1 MDKNTIKT
9 FAVESRRQMIENVK
23 YQASL
28 IGITAEGVSEP
39 ISKAEGM
46 ETYDYGAGTHTI
58 FDEDIHKRES
68 LVNEVKIKGFDNVVE
83 EVAYT
88 WFNRIIAIRYM
99 EVNDYLPTRTRVLS
113 SETLGKIEPDII
125 TEALD
130 LDLNYSPEDKDLIIK
145 LKDDNKLEELFK
157 FLFIKQC
164 NKLNEIL
171 PRLFEKTDNWMELLL
186 NISFTS
192 SNDVIPDLINKIP
205 EDDFK
210 EQVEIIGWIYQFYNT
225 EIKDDAFKHIKK
237 IKISKER
244 IPAITQLFTPDWIVK
259 YMVENSLGKLW
270 LEISPNSN
278 IKKNWEYYVEEAKQ
292 DSEIEISLSKIRN
305 ESKSIK
311 LEEIK
316 ILDPCMGSGH
326 ILVYVFDVLMQI
338 YTSVGYSEKD
348 ATISILKNNLYG
360 LDIDDRAYQL
370 AYFAIMMK
378 ARSYNR
384 KIFNEDISPLVYS
397 IKESNKLSKRVLDY
411 INKFNSNSELNYIIN
426 LFKNSKEY
434 GSLINVDKC
443 DFDGMINEI
452 NSVIESNSS
461 NLNIISYSKELNL
474 IKDLIIQAKILYN
487 KYDVVIT
494 NPPYMGNKGMNSNL
508 IDYLKSNYPN
518 SKSDLFAVF
527 LEKGLSLCKEN
538 GFSSMVT
545 MQSWM
550 FLPSYENLREFFF
563 KNYTISNL
571 LHMESGVMIGFGTS
585 ATIFRNTKLPMF
597 KGTFNQIK
605 LKDMEN
611 SKPKSFPIKEN
622 RNNIISVNNFKD
634 IPGCPVAYWVN
645 NHILNLFK
653 KSDFLSN
660 FSEPKQGLA
669 TADNKRFLRLWYELD
684 INKIHF
690 NSKSHEE
697 AYSSNKKWFPILK
710 GGKFRKWYG
719 NQDYVVN
726 WENDGYELKNFKN
739 SVIRNPNFYF
749 IPGGTWTAISNQ
761 FSVRYFPEGF
771 LFSNAGMAIFADENI
786 LLYIIAFLNSK
797 LSSFFLN
804 IFNEG
809 INFNQGN
816 IATLPL
822 IIDNAKLNSIN
833 ELCNENIELCRL
845 DWDYFENSW
854 NFNKHP
860 LLIFDNN
867 LIENSFNEWHELTVN
882 NYFNLQKNEEE
893 INDIFI
899 NIYDLNNE
907 INSNVDEESISIT
920 VADLNRDIKSF
931 ISYSIGCMFGRYS
944 LDNEGLQFA
953 GGNFNINNY
962 QLFIPDDD
970 NIIPI
975 LDTEYFEDDI
985 VGRFVEFVK
994 VCFGEETL
1002 EENLDYIA
1010 GALNKKGKTS
1020 REIIRNYFLKDFF
1033 NDHKKIYNKCP
1044 IYWQFDSGKQNAFK
1058 CLIYLHRYD
1067 PSIIARIRT
1076 DYLHKTQKAI
1086 EQNLAHCDNIISNSA
1101 NKSEVSKATKDKSKY
1116 IKQLDEIRVYDEAL
1130 RHMATQNI
1138 KIDLDDGIK
1147 VNHSKFQKVEISI
1160 EGEKPKKIN
1169 LLKNI

>member
-1 MDKNTIKT
+1 MK
-9 FAVESRRQMIENVK
+9 FFQ
-23 YQASL
+23 
-28 IGITAEGVSEP
+28 
-39 ISKAEGM
+39 
-46 ETYDYGAGTHTI
+46 
-58 FDEDIHKRES
+58 
-68 LVNEVKIKGFDNVVE
+68 
-83 EVAYT
+83 
-88 WFNRIIAIRYM
+88 
-99 EVNDYLPTRTRVLS
+99 DYL
-113 SETLGKIEPDII
+113 K
-125 TEALD
+125 
-130 LDLNYSPEDKDLIIK
+130 
-145 LKDDNKLEELFK
+145 
-157 FLFIKQC
+157 
-164 NKLNEIL
+164 
-171 PRLFEKTDNWMELLL
+171 KTDNWMELLL

-192 SNDVIPDLINKIP
+192 SKDVIHDLINRIP
-205 EDDFK
+205 EEDFK

-259 YMVENSLGKLW
+259 YMVENSLGRLW

-278 IKKNWEYYVEEAKQ
+278 LKENWEYYLDEAKQ
-292 DSEIEISLSKIRN
+292 DSETEIKLSKIRN
-305 ESKSIK
+305 DSKSIK

-316 ILDPCMGSGH
+316 IIDPCMGSGH

-338 YTSVGYSEKD
+338 YTSVGYSEND
-348 ATISILKNNLYG
+348 AVISILKNNLYG
-360 LDIDDRAYQL
+360 LDIGDRAYQL

-384 KIFNEDISPLVYS
+384 KIFKENISPLVYS
-397 IKESNKLSKRVLDY
+397 IKESNNLSKGVVDY
-411 INKFNSNSELNYIIN
+411 INTNLSSEFNYIID

-434 GSLINVDKC
+434 GSLINVNKC
-443 DFDGMINEI
+443 DFDGLINEI
-452 NSVIESNSS
+452 NETIESNSS
-461 NLNIISYSKELNL
+461 NLSIMSYIEELSL
-474 IKDLIIQAKILYN
+474 IKDLIIQGKILYN
-487 KYDVVIT
+487 KYDIVIT
-494 NPPYMGNKGMNSNL
+494 NPPYMGNKGMNANL
-508 IDYLKSNYPN
+508 INYLKLNYPN

-550 FLPSYENLREFFF
+550 FLPSYEKLREHFF

-571 LHMESGVMIGFGTS
+571 LHMENGVMIGFGTS
-585 ATIFRNTKLPMF
+585 ATIFRNINLPMF

-622 RNNIISVNNFKD
+622 RNNVISVNNFKD
-634 IPGCPVAYWVN
+634 IPGCPVAYWVT
-645 NHILNLFK
+645 NHILELFK
-653 KSDFLSN
+653 KSKYLSN

-669 TADNKRFLRLWYELD
+669 TADNKRFLRLWHELNV
-684 INKIHF
+684 NKISF
-690 NSKSHEE
+690 NSKSHKD
-697 AYSSNKKWFPILK
+697 AYDSNKKWFPILK

-822 IIDNAKLNSIN
+822 IIDNDRLNRIT
-833 ELCNENIELCRL
+833 ELCNENIDLCRL

-860 LLIFDNN
+860 LLIFNSD
-867 LIENSFNEWHELTVN
+867 LIESSFNKWHELTVN
-882 NYFNLQKNEEE
+882 NYNILQKNEEE
-893 INDIFI
+893 INNLFI
-899 NIYDLNNE
+899 NIYDLSNE
-907 INSNVDEESISIT
+907 ISPKVNEDSISIT
-920 VADLNRDIKSF
+920 IANLTRDIKSF
-931 ISYSIGCMFGRYS
+931 ISYAIGCIFGRYS
-944 LDNEGLQFA
+944 LDDEGLQFA
-953 GGNFNINNY
+953 GGNFNIDNY
-962 QLFIPDDD
+962 NSFIPDDD
-970 NIIPI
+970 NIIPV

-994 VCFGEETL
+994 TCFDEETL
-1002 EENLDYIA
+1002 EENLDFIA
-1010 GALNKKGKTS
+1010 SALKKKGKTS
-1020 REIIRNYFLKDFF
+1020 REIIRNYLLNDFF
-1033 NDHKKIYNKCP
+1033 KDHVKMYNKCP

-1058 CLIYLHRYD
+1058 CLIYMHRYD
-1067 PSIIARIRT
+1067 PTIVARVRT

-1086 EQNLAHCDNIISNSA
+1086 EQNLAHCDNIISNSS
-1101 NKSEVSKATKDKSKY
+1101 NKSEVSKATKDKTKY
-1116 IKQLDEIRVYDEAL
+1116 IKQLDEIKVYDEAL
-1130 RHMATQNI
+1130 RHMASQNI
-1138 KIDLDDGIK
+1138 EIDLDDGVK
-1147 VNHSKFQKVEISI
+1147 VNYAKFQNVEVSM

-1169 LLKNI
+1169 LLKKI